1 MTRRY
6 VIPQFL
12 LQEIAKEKGAQLR
25 SALRMFF
32 WFKTHGHLAWFKRR
46 ELAGKIPF
54 TLKQQSKYFR
64 ILLEYGIIGRDYHGK
79 IYLRG
84 RRWLFHISG
93 KGSKMAGVVVEP
105 WMTETAD
112 GWKDF
117 ICGSCVL
124 STQRN
129 IQKFATKVLVR
140 IASTQQSCA
149 SKDVN
154 SKGSSLS
161 LENVAQSHNVS
172 LSTASRWIKRA
183 HARGLLRREHRF
195 KDMSHLF
202 DARSR
207 QDVRLIAGGLR
218 QVLPPA
224 WKQRELP
231 CDPAGQYYSEVVV
244 PSALLWKDGKIV
256 MQLPNF
262 IENTGITFRSISNVP
277 SVKRWN

>member
-1 MTRRY
+1 
-6 VIPQFL
+6 
-12 LQEIAKEKGAQLR
+12 
-25 SALRMFF
+25 
-32 WFKTHGHLAWFKRR
+32 
-46 ELAGKIPF
+46 
-54 TLKQQSKYFR
+54 
-64 ILLEYGIIGRDYHGK
+64 
-79 IYLRG
+79 
-84 RRWLFHISG
+84 
-93 KGSKMAGVVVEP
+93 
-105 WMTETAD
+105 MTEDAA

-129 IQKFATKVLVR
+129 IQKFATKLLVR
-140 IASTQQSCA
+140 LASTPSSGA
-149 SKDVN
+149 DSGG
-154 SKGSSLS
+154 SSTGSSLS

-277 SVKRWN
+277 SVKRWH